1 MKLLEKAPEQR
12 YGTAAGVADL
22 QRCEQ
27 CLRRDGRIPMF
38 VLDAHA
44 ALQRLQQ
51 ADHVVGRD
59 QEIDA
64 LRAQYRAVAAGG
76 DARRMDFRPLGHR
89 QVDAAAGGRR
99 ANPVRRALLVAT
111 SKGEEGRRG
120 TPYAM
125 LAQALEP
132 LLQFVLGCADDEFDL
147 WRARIGTAVAPVGRT
162 LARFLPA
169 LSAVLGPQAGC
180 RSNPNWRPGWSESAC
195 CTRSPG

>member
-1 MKLLEKAPEQR
+1 MRCAHSTEPWPPVEMRVAWISGHSGIGKSTLLLE
-12 YGTAAGVADL
+12 
-22 QRCEQ
+22 
-27 CLRRDGRIPMF
+27 
-38 VLDAHA
+38 
-44 ALQRLQQ
+44 
-51 ADHVVGRD
+51 
-59 QEIDA
+59 
-64 LRAQYRAVAAGG
+64 AVARIRYDG
-76 DARRMDFRPLGHR
+76 
-89 QVDAAAGGRR
+89 
-99 ANPVRRALLVAT
+99 ALLVAT

-169 LSAVLGPQAGC
+169 LSAVLGPQAGPPEQ
-180 RSNPNWRPGWSESAC
+180 SELAPGLERGAC